1 MTSTAPIRARPADQ
15 AMLGVPNSATVD
27 ALALQALARGRHHGP
42 EPAAAALLRARLP
55 AALQADPLVDAA
67 ALLWTACLRVD
78 AADPH
83 WPDRDRVVVSA
94 AIDPALVSTALDL
107 AGHAEDSVTGAST
120 PGQAFGVAVGLA
132 LAERFLATR
141 FGRSLIDHRTW
152 LLAPIADFMTGAGFR
167 AALLAGRLRL
177 ERLTVICA
185 ETAGEALGAEL
196 ALRLAATLGW
206 TARRIAGGDHKA
218 LAAAL
223 AAAARGRKPTLLICR
238 PPAHV
243 LAPTAIRLPVEAAAS
258 LAVRWRAGG
267 ARGAAA
273 RRAWLKRVA
282 RHPQRVDMERALAG
296 RMGEAVSEA
305 LSGLRGQMKSAQP
318 SPMPPAA
325 NLQTFEQVVAAMPE
339 LVLASAGTAETA
351 MVTARGLAPVGAD
364 QFAGRHLP
372 FDDCHTGLAA
382 TLGGLVAHG
391 GVVPVVA
398 LAAAHLDGWTADLRR
413 AAGQRHR
420 LVVAVELGSGEPGPP
435 LARLRAIPNLLLL
448 RAADPLELAECWDL
462 AIRYSEGPSLLLV
475 AACLD
480 AGPRLAT
487 TDNRCARGGYVLA
500 EANGP
505 RRATLIA
512 AGAQL
517 GMAMGARAMLARAGI
532 AVAVVSLP
540 CWDIF
545 GQADPAYRSDVL
557 GAVPRLAIEDG
568 DGVGW
573 ERWLGPS
580 DRFERVAADTAADAV
595 VSAVKHLITP
605 A

>member
-1 MTSTAPIRARPADQ
+1 MTATAPNRARPADQ
-15 AMLGVPNSATVD
+15 AMSGVPNPATVD
-27 ALALQALARGRHHGP
+27 ALALQALARGRQHAP
-42 EPAAAALLRARLP
+42 ELPVSALLCTRLP
-55 AALQADPLVDAA
+55 ASSQADPLVDAA

-78 AADPH
+78 VADPH

-94 AIDPALVSTALDL
+94 ATDPALISVTLHL

-120 PGQAFGVAVGLA
+120 PGQEFGVAVGLA

-152 LLAPIADFMTGAGFR
+152 LLAPVADFMTGAGFR

-185 ETAGEALGAEL
+185 EGAGEGPDAEL

-238 PPAHV
+238 PSARVPGTPAM
-243 LAPTAIRLPVEAAAS
+243 RLPAEAVAA
-258 LAVRWRAGG
+258 LTARWRAGG
-267 ARGAAA
+267 TRGAAA

-282 RHPQRVDMERALAG
+282 RHPQRLDMERALAG
-296 RMGEAVSEA
+296 RMGETVSEA
-305 LSGLRGQMKSAQP
+305 LSGLRGQMMSAQP
-318 SPMPPAA
+318 SPEPPAA
-325 NLQTFEQVVAAMPE
+325 HLQAFEQVVAAMPE
-339 LVLASAGTAETA
+339 LVLASAGGPETA
-351 MVTARGLAPVGAD
+351 MVAARGLAPVAAD
-364 QFAGRHLP
+364 QFGGRHLP
-372 FDDCHTGLAA
+372 FDDCHAGLAA

-420 LVVAVELGSGEPGPP
+420 LVVAVELGDGEPGPP

-448 RAADPLELAECWDL
+448 RAADPLELTECWDL
-462 AIRYSEGPSLLLV
+462 AVRYNDGPSLLLV
-475 AACLD
+475 AARQN
-480 AGPRLAT
+480 AGMRHAT
-487 TDNRCARGGYVLA
+487 SENRCARGGYVLA

-517 GMAMGARAMLARAGI
+517 GMAMDARALLARAGI

-568 DGVGW
+568 DGAGW

-580 DRFERVAADTAADAV
+580 DRFERVAADTAPDAV
-595 VSAVKHLITP
+595 VSAVQHLITP